1 MFNVE
6 KIRQDFPI
14 LSREV
19 YGKPLIYLDNAA
31 TTQKPLCVLDAM
43 RDEYLNVNANVH
55 RGVHYLSQQATDL
68 HEAAREKV
76 RQFINAKKT
85 EEIVFTRGTTEAI
98 NLVASS
104 FCESQMQAGDEVLVT
119 EMEHHSNIVSWQL
132 QAQKRGIVVRHLPI
146 TDDGRLDL
154 SLLTSHLSPLTK
166 LISVAHVSNV
176 LGTVNNVSDIVRIAH
191 EHGIPVLVDGAQS
204 APHFKVDVQ
213 AMDCDFFA
221 FSGHKMY
228 GPTGIGVL
236 YGKEEWLEKLPPYQG
251 GGEMIDK
258 VTWEKTTFERLPFK
272 FEAGTPDYVATH
284 GLATA
289 IDYINSIGF
298 DVIQQYEQELT
309 RYCMEQLMTIP
320 DMHIYGPSVEC
331 RVENVEFA
339 TARETNAK
347 GMAAANSTLYT
358 LHSKLKDAVVSFN
371 VGDIHHLDMGTLLD
385 RLGIAVR
392 TGHHCAQ
399 PLMDRLGISGTVRAS
414 FALYNTKEE
423 IDALVAGI
431 RRVSQ
436 MF

>member
-1 MFNVE
+1 MYDI
-6 KIRQDFPI
+6 KTIREDFPI
-14 LSREV
+14 LAREV
-19 YGKPLIYLDNAA
+19 YGKPLVYLDNAA

-68 HEAAREKV
+68 HEAARERV
-76 RQFINAKKT
+76 RQFINAKKI

-104 FCESQMQAGDEVLVT
+104 FCESQMQPGDEVLVT

-132 QAQKRGIVVRHLPI
+132 QAMKRGIVVKYLPI
-146 TDDGRLDL
+146 TDDGQLDL
-154 SLLTSHLSPLTK
+154 STLNSQLSAKTK
-166 LISVAHVSNV
+166 LVSVAHVSNV
-176 LGTVNNVSDIVRIAH
+176 LGTVNPVEEIIKMAH
-191 EHGIPVLVDGAQS
+191 EHGIPVMVDGAQS

-272 FEAGTPDYVATH
+272 FEAGTPDFVATH
-284 GLATA
+284 GLAKA
-289 IDYINSIGF
+289 IDYIDSIGF
-298 DVIQQYEQELT
+298 DAIQQHEQELT
-309 RYCMEQLMTIP
+309 RYCIEQLQTIP
-320 DMHIYGPSVEC
+320 EMLIYGP
-331 RVENVEFA
+331 
-339 TARETNAK
+339 TAESR
-347 GMAAANSTLYT
+347 
-358 LHSKLKDAVVSFN
+358 DAVVSFN
-371 VGDIHHLDMGTLLD
+371 VGNIHHLDMGTLLD

-423 IDALVAGI
+423 IDVLVAGI
-431 RRVSQ
+431 HRVAQ

>member
-1 MFNVE
+1 METYNIIKVRE
-6 KIRQDFPI
+6 DFPI

-19 YGKPLIYLDNAA
+19 YGKPLVYLDNAA

-43 RDEYLNVNANVH
+43 RNEYLNVNANVH

-68 HEAAREKV
+68 HEEARETV
-76 RQFINAKKT
+76 RRFINAAKT

-119 EMEHHSNIVSWQL
+119 EMEHHSNIVPWQL
-132 QAQKRGIVVRHLPI
+132 QAMKRGIVVRHLPI
-146 TDDGRLDL
+146 TDDGLLQLSALDTLL
-154 SLLTSHLSPLTK
+154 SARTK
-166 LISVAHVSNV
+166 LVCVAHVSNV
-176 LGTVNNVSDIVRIAH
+176 LGTVNPVEQIIKTAH
-191 EHGIPVLVDGAQS
+191 AQGIPVLVDGAQS
-204 APHFKVDVQ
+204 APHFAVDVQ

-236 YGKEEWLEKLPPYQG
+236 YGKEGWLEKLPPYQG

-272 FEAGTPDYVATH
+272 FEAGTPDFVATH

-289 IDYINSIGF
+289 IGYIDSIGF
-298 DVIQQYEQELT
+298 EAIRQHEQELT
-309 RYCMEQLMTIP
+309 RYCMEQLMTI
-320 DMHIYGPSVEC
+320 DGMKIYGPSQ
-331 RVENVEFA
+331 A
-339 TARETNAK
+339 TA
-347 GMAAANSTLYT
+347 
-358 LHSKLKDAVVSFN
+358 KDAVVSFN

-423 IDALVAGI
+423 IDTLVAGI
-431 RRVSQ
+431 RRVAQ

>member
-1 MFNVE
+1 MFDVQ
-6 KIRQDFPI
+6 KIRENFPI
-14 LSREV
+14 LSRQV
-19 YGKPLIYLDNAA
+19 YGKPLVYLDNAA

-76 RQFINAKKT
+76 RSFINARKI

-98 NLVASS
+98 NLVAAS
-104 FCESQMQAGDEVLVT
+104 FCESQMKAGDEVLVT

-132 QAQKRGIVVRHLPI
+132 QAQKHGIVVKHLPI

-154 SLLTSHLSPLTK
+154 SLLTSHLSPRTK
-166 LISVAHVSNV
+166 LVSIAHVSNV
-176 LGTVNNVSDIVRIAH
+176 LGTINPVEDIIKTAH
-191 EHGIPVLVDGAQS
+191 AHGIPVLVDGAQS
-204 APHFKVDVQ
+204 APHMAIDVQ

-251 GGEMIDK
+251 GCEMIDK

-289 IDYINSIGF
+289 IDFLNSVGLDSIKAH
-298 DVIQQYEQELT
+298 EEELT
-309 RYCMEQLMTIP
+309 RYCMEQLQTIEG
-320 DMHIYGPSVEC
+320 MHIYGPAISGSS
-331 RVENVEFA
+331 A
-339 TARETNAK
+339 D
-347 GMAAANSTLYT
+347 
-358 LHSKLKDAVVSFN
+358 KDAVVSFN
-371 VGDIHHLDMGTLLD
+371 VGTIHHLDMGTLLD

-423 IDALVAGI
+423 VDTLVAGI

>member
-1 MFNVE
+1 MYDVQ
-6 KIRQDFPI
+6 KIRADFPI
-14 LSREV
+14 LQREV
-19 YGKPLIYLDNAA
+19 YGKPLVYLDNAA
-31 TTQKPLCVLDAM
+31 TTQKPLSVLDAM

-76 RQFINAKKT
+76 RQFINARKT

-132 QAQKRGIVVRHLPI
+132 QAMKRGIIVKHLPI
-146 TDDGRLDL
+146 TDDGQLDL
-154 SLLTSHLSPLTK
+154 SLLTSYLSSRTK
-166 LISVAHVSNV
+166 LVSIAHVSNV
-176 LGTVNNVSDIVRIAH
+176 LGTVNPVEEIIRIAH

-204 APHFKVDVQ
+204 APHMKIDVIS
-213 AMDCDFFA
+213 MDCDFFA

-284 GLATA
+284 GLAKA
-289 IDYINSIGF
+289 IEYIDSIGF
-298 DVIQQYEQELT
+298 DAIQQHEQELT
-309 RYCMEQLMTIP
+309 RYCMEQLQTIDGMT
-320 DMHIYGPSVEC
+320 IYGPVGDLSPLTSHLSPL
-331 RVENVEFA
+331 N
-339 TARETNAK
+339 
-347 GMAAANSTLYT
+347 
-358 LHSKLKDAVVSFN
+358 KDAVVSFN
-371 VGDIHHLDMGTLLD
+371 VGNIHHLDMGTLLD

-423 IDALVAGI
+423 IDTLAAGI

>member
-1 MFNVE
+1 MTYDINKV
-6 KIRQDFPI
+6 RADFPI
-14 LSREV
+14 LQREV
-19 YGKPLIYLDNAA
+19 YGRPLVYLDNAA

-43 RDEYLNVNANVH
+43 RNEYLNVNANVH

-68 HEAAREKV
+68 HETARERV
-76 RQFINAKKT
+76 RTFINARKT

-98 NLVASS
+98 NLVAST
-104 FCESQMQAGDEVLVT
+104 FCESQMKAGDEVLVSD
-119 EMEHHSNIVSWQL
+119 MEHHSNIVPWQL
-132 QAQKRGIVVRHLPI
+132 EAQRRGIVVKHLPI
-146 TDDGRLDL
+146 SDTGELMLDEMGDFLTERTRLV
-154 SLLTSHLSPLTK
+154 S
-166 LISVAHVSNV
+166 IAHVSNV
-176 LGTVNNVSDIVRIAH
+176 LGTVNPVADIVRQAH
-191 EHGIPVLVDGAQS
+191 ERDIPVMVDAAQS
-204 APHFKVDVQ
+204 APHMKIDVQ
-213 AMDCDFFA
+213 QLDCDFLA

-258 VTWEKTTFERLPFK
+258 VSWQRTTFERLPFK

-289 IDYINSIGF
+289 IDYLEGIGL
-298 DVIQQYEQELT
+298 DAVKAHEEELT
-309 RYCMEQLMTIP
+309 HYCMEQLQTIDGMRLFGTAP
-320 DMHIYGPSVEC
+320 D
-331 RVENVEFA
+331 
-339 TARETNAK
+339 
-347 GMAAANSTLYT
+347 
-358 LHSKLKDAVVSFN
+358 KDAVVSFL
-371 VGDIHHLDMGTLLD
+371 VGDIHHLDLGTLLD

-399 PLMDRLGISGTVRAS
+399 PLMARLGISGTVRAS
-414 FALYNTKEE
+414 FALYNTREE